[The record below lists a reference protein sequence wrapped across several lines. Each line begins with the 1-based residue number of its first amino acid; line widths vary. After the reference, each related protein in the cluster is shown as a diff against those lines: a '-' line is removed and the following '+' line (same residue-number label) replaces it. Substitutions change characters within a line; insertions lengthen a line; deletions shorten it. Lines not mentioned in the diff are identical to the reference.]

1 MHIYIKNSHSRRFS
15 NSSVLR
21 LPMLSGV
28 SSLMKVVTSGGPHLL
43 KHVCSE
49 TDNSEEESTG
59 VQRREVSM
67 GGSVYNACYVTDRV
81 SLSLPAGCR
90 KPNLTLMERL
100 QSVILA
106 GHTSNMCDHLARNYP

>member
-1 MHIYIKNSHSRRFS
+1 MHIYIENPHSRRFS

-28 SSLMKVVTSGGPHLL
+28 SSLMKVVTSGGSHLL

-49 TDNSEEESTG
+49 TDNNEEESTG
-59 VQRREVSM
+59 VQWREISM
-67 GGSVYNACYVTDRV
+67 GESVYDTCYVTDEV
-81 SLSLPAGCR
+81 GLSLPAGCR
-90 KPNLTLMERL
+90 KPNLTLIERL

-106 GHTSNMCDHLARNYP
+106 GHTSNMCDHLAHNYP

>member
-15 NSSVLR
+15 NGSVLR

-67 GGSVYNACYVTDRV
+67 GGSVYKCLLRYRPSWSEFASR
-81 SLSLPAGCR
+81 LSQ
-90 KPNLTLMERL
+90 T
-100 QSVILA
+100 
-106 GHTSNMCDHLARNYP
+106 